1 MNIFKAL
8 LSWSILLITVSS
20 CYVKKEGCLDIYA
33 TNFDA
38 QADVSCCCQYPKLAL
53 NYTHVLGNKIYNSV
67 DTVTNDLGQSFK
79 ITSFTYYLS
88 GFVLKDK
95 NGNAYTTTDTFHIP
109 TLNNE
114 VIVKNDIAIVRPG
127 AVSLTL
133 GSFLQKADV
142 TDIQFQFGPPAEVDD
157 ALIDQIPSTR
167 SLSRQPDT
175 MYTLTPVKGYAS
187 IKIKYTTD
195 ITANATEKTI
205 YIYDKI
211 HLDFNNIV
219 FPLKVA
225 SNACIAI
232 LNDYQYWFHNVDVKQ
247 DNESLVKT
255 KIIDN
260 IKNSILIKECD

>member
-1 MNIFKAL
+1 MFFVRFVL
-8 LSWSILLITVSS
+8 LFILFSS
-20 CYVKKEGCLDIYA
+20 CYEKKEGCLDIYA

-38 QADVSCCCQYPKLAL
+38 QADISCCCQYPKLEL
-53 NYTHVLGNKIYNSV
+53 NYVHVLGTNNFSAT

-79 ITSFTYYLS
+79 ITSFSYYLS

-95 NGNAYTTTDTFHIP
+95 DGNSFTTSDTFHIP
-109 TLNNE
+109 VPNDE
-114 VIVKNDIAIVRPG
+114 IIVKNDIAIVRPG
-127 AVSLTL
+127 TVSLTL
-133 GSFLQKADV
+133 GSFLQKSEV
-142 TDIQFQFGPPAEVDD
+142 TDIQFQFGPPSAVDN
-157 ALIDQIPSTR
+157 ALIDQIPNSR

-187 IKIKYTTD
+187 IKITYTTD
-195 ITANATEKTI
+195 IGSSANEKTI

-211 HLDFNNIV
+211 PLDFNNIV

-232 LNDYQYWFHNVDVKQ
+232 LNDYQYWFHNVDVKL
-247 DNESLVKT
+247 DDESLVKP

-260 IKNSILIKECD
+260 IKNSILIKACD